1 MTTFTAVEIG
11 EITGVKEC
19 VIRYWE
25 EYVPSI
31 CPKKDAKTGKKLY
44 SQNDMKKFLRLRH
57 LISVE
62 KYTIEGAARQ
72 IEKELAG
79 EAKMPSSAA
88 QNAALNA
95 QNAEQ
100 ITGNLQYINSELMK
114 VYSLVRQHDDDRK

>member
-31 CPKKDAKTGKKLY
+31 CPKKDPKTGKKLY

-79 EAKMPSSAA
+79 EIRRSSHSEANSVSM
-88 QNAALNA
+88 NANA
-95 QNAEQ
+95 QMTTDLSFINEE
-100 ITGNLQYINSELMK
+100 LQK
-114 VYSLVRQHDDDRK
+114 VYSLVRQHDDHRK

>member
-1 MTTFTAVEIG
+1 
-11 EITGVKEC
+11 
-19 VIRYWE
+19 
-25 EYVPSI
+25 
-31 CPKKDAKTGKKLY
+31 
-44 SQNDMKKFLRLRH
+44 MKKFLRLRH

>member
-31 CPKKDAKTGKKLY
+31 CPKKDPQTGKKLY

-72 IEKELAG
+72 IEKELSG
-79 EAKMPSSAA
+79 ESKKNSES
-88 QNAALNA
+88 LNKKET
-95 QNAEQ
+95 EQ
-100 ITGNLQYINSELMK
+100 ITGNLSFINEELLK
-114 VYSLVRQHDDDRK
+114 VYSLMKQHNDDRK